1 MKKLKIYKGVLPFM
15 IIFFIICILQSFTFT
30 RSTHSSQ
37 VDIREVTV
45 SGHKY
50 VVASS
55 TAGVS
60 IIHSHSCSAQH

>member
-1 MKKLKIYKGVLPFM
+1 MKKLKKYKGVLSFM
-15 IIFFIICILQSFTFT
+15 IILFIICILQSFTFT
-30 RSTHSSQ
+30 TSIHSSQ

-50 VVASS
+50 VVTSS